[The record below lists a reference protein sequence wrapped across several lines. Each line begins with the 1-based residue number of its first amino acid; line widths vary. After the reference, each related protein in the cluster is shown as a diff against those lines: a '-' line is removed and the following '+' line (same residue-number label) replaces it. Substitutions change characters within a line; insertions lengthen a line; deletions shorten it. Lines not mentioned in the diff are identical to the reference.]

1 MKISTSGLI
10 FLGALTVVV
19 IAMGYWQIGCFN
31 LAVLLYF
38 WRSKSQKVIDF
49 DYSPPNVLKCVSD
62 LDQGKGAFITE
73 LWREYRKRHLPTNV
87 SGMQAFK
94 FDENLTKLYRAG
106 KIYARDDF
114 CKWSATK
121 YPGF

>member
-1 MKISTSGLI
+1 MI
-10 FLGALTVVV
+10 FGAFTVAL

-31 LAVLLYF
+31 LAVWLCTHF
-38 WRSKSQKVIDF
+38 RRSKSQKVIDF
-49 DYSPPNVLKCVSD
+49 DYSPPNILKCVSD

-73 LWREYRKRHLPTNV
+73 LWREYRKLHLPANV

-114 CKWSATK
+114 CKWSVTK
-121 YPGF
+121 YPGY